1 MKAGGCW
8 REMPESAA
16 KRSAAAGWGLVWAH
30 TAFVAENEA
39 FRLCE
44 VGRRVE
50 GLGNLRGGKA
60 GGNLRGGGKSAVW
73 LLAAAGEVEG
83 RKVEGLGKSRGGKAG
98 GKSRGGEN

>member
-1 MKAGGCW
+1 M
-8 REMPESAA
+8 
-16 KRSAAAGWGLVWAH
+16 WAH